1 MIILLGVNNITL
13 FQAEHTQMFD
23 EGEKNEKAR
32 MSILTSGRVTDLLP
46 KVLEDLNQ
54 EGLSTN
60 TIINQL
66 ESKNTFFL
74 LHFYSY

>member
-1 MIILLGVNNITL
+1 L
-13 FQAEHTQMFD
+13 QAEHAQLFD

-32 MSILTSGRVTDLLP
+32 MSILTKGRVTDLLP

-54 EGLSTN
+54 EGISTN
-60 TIINQL
+60 TTVNKL

-74 LHFYSY
+74 PHFNSIKSCTYMYHRQ